1 MISFIV
7 RRLVLII
14 TCIVMIFTIP
24 AIAQSPGP
32 LPSPRVQPAIDGIM
46 AAFANHPIIGISD
59 NHGLA
64 QEADFYAALIRDP
77 RFAKEVGNVVVEFGG
92 AAGQPIIDLY
102 VNGEPVPYSELRKVW
117 TQVVGW
123 IPTVTPLGYMNFYA
137 QVRATN
143 LTLPPEQRIHV
154 WLGEPEIDWTKIKT
168 QADVVTILDTR
179 ESHAAD
185 VIKHEILSQKKKALV
200 IYGGAHFSRTPLAF
214 GPMPPLPTCANADL
228 IECVEREYPNS
239 FFLVSPYSGYEEKAC
254 SDAIEKSFQNWPM
267 PALATPLRDGALANQ
282 LMQNNCHFLPREAL
296 SRMTITLPPSATAEQ
311 QARARARMQ
320 HLTEE
325 AERLLSGVDSDA
337 LLYLGPAA
345 SLTRAPIDPDIYLDE
360 DYRAEINRQMQLRPP
375 GQGRPLPP
383 IKMEYYAVTPSKW
396 RQY

>member
-1 MISFIV
+1 
-7 RRLVLII
+7 
-14 TCIVMIFTIP
+14 
-24 AIAQSPGP
+24 
-32 LPSPRVQPAIDGIM
+32 M
-46 AAFANHPIIGISD
+46 AAFANHPIVGMDD

-64 QEADFYAALIRDP
+64 QEEDFYAALVRDP

-92 AAGQPIIDLY
+92 AAAQPIIDRY

-123 IPTVTPLGYMNFYA
+123 IPTVTGLGYMNFYA

-185 VIKHEILSQKKKALV
+185 VIKREILSQKKKALV
-200 IYGGAHFSRTPLAF
+200 IYGGGHFQRMERPT
-214 GPMPPLPTCANADL
+214 PPLPTGANAPAGNTPPRTMAPVGSL
-228 IECVEREYPNS
+228 ISLVEREYPNS

-254 SDAIEKSFQNWPM
+254 SDTMEKTFQNWPV
-267 PALATPLRDGALANQ
+267 PALATPLRDGALANR
-282 LMQNNCHFLPREAL
+282 LMQNDCHFLPLGAL

-311 QARARARMQ
+311 QAQARDRMRQ
-320 HLTEE
+320 LTERT
-325 AERLLSGVDSDA
+325 ERLLSGVDSDA
-337 LLYLGPAA
+337 LLYLGSAA
-345 SLTRAPIDPDIYLDE
+345 SLTRTPTDPDVYLDE
-360 DYRAEINRQMQLRPP
+360 DYRAEINRQMQLRPAR
-375 GQGRPLPP
+375 QGRPLPP
-383 IKMEYYAVTPSKW
+383 IKMEYYAVSPSKW